1 LTKVPSLNYPEVI
14 AAFERAG
21 WRVVRQKGSHIRLE
35 RSTAAGTLKITIP
48 AHKPIKRSTLAKL
61 LKDAEFSLEKF
72 LSLLR

>member
-1 LTKVPSLNYPEVI
+1 MTKVPSLNYPEVI